1 MTKKKVDRLSVI
13 HRKEIIW
20 LQWYFLKDKKQP
32 NKTILESKI
41 ENAMLSGH
49 HFQAKKYLVI
59 KKTTEIMLN
68 TTDERMMRAIK
79 EVFVYQ
85 RMNVIGA
92 CQRIL
97 YLSPTAAYN
106 HLNKWFENY
115 ADMIFVLVPINK

>member
-20 LQWYFLKDKKQP
+20 LQWYFLKDKKNP
-32 NKTILESKI
+32 GKTILESKI

-59 KKTTEIMLN
+59 KNATEIMLN
-68 TTDERMMRAIK
+68 TTDERMMRTIK

-85 RMNVIGA
+85 HINVIGA

-106 HLNKWFENY
+106 HLNNWFKSY
-115 ADMIFVLVPINK
+115 ADMIFVFVTINK